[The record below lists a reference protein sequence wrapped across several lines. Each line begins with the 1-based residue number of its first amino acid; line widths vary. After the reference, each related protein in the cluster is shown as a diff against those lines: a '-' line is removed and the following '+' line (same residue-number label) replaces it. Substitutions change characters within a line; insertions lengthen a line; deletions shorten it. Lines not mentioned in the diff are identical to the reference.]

1 MMNLLKENNDPRL
14 EKIAKP
20 SIGGTITIEK
30 PTEGDNVAL
39 IDDHVAFL
47 KSTLDYAGLV
57 ENTDYTWVET
67 ATNLTITM
75 PENTNYVGIPS
86 RLSGKIKSYMN
97 GDLFSDPTDI
107 VTQKTNEGSPI
118 FPTILLTS
126 ADSHFMVA
134 EAIVRGLIS
143 GDAETYYQ
151 IGLERAM
158 ALWGT
163 SVSSDF
169 LASDM
174 GSLTGSNEEMLEKIA
189 TQRWLTNYTNG
200 YESWAIVRDTGYPS
214 TAVITSDN
222 NDIISFAGELNGEY
236 PQRLQYGTSVYT
248 SNANNAN
255 QAVSTQGPDKMAT
268 KLWFAN

>member
-1 MMNLLKENNDPRL
+1 M
-14 EKIAKP
+14 I
-20 SIGGTITIEK
+20 
-30 PTEGDNVAL
+30 
-39 IDDHVAFL
+39 
-47 KSTLDYAGLV
+47 
-57 ENTDYTWVET
+57 
-67 ATNLTITM
+67 
-75 PENTNYVGIPS
+75 
-86 RLSGKIKSYMN
+86 
-97 GDLFSDPTDI
+97 
-107 VTQKTNEGSPI
+107 
-118 FPTILLTS
+118 
-126 ADSHFMVA
+126 A